1 MTTYTCDICSEE
13 KTLSQ
18 MTLCKNGH
26 FGGCQKCHMEFVK
39 VQYKKTFKVY
49 GYDNSVVQKCM
60 YCREKMY
67 DHQMGEDWGIK
78 LSKLQPIMMAQYLN
92 ENCENVNIDLKDV
105 IASKAEQLGNV
116 KSFKYNIFEE
126 LVETFKD
133 RNSVKA
139 LCKVIQKSDAPDFV
153 ELFMSYLDVEES
165 DDDDDEEIEVERIN
179 INGKEYYM
187 TDDKVLY
194 DPETQDLI
202 GIFDNANNTVILGEG
217 YE

>member
-18 MTLCKNGH
+18 MTLCQNGH

-49 GYDNSVVQKCM
+49 GYDDSVVQKCM

-67 DHQMGEDWGIK
+67 DHQMGEDWAIK
-78 LSKLQPIMMAQYLN
+78 LSKLQPLMMAQYLN
-92 ENCENVNIDLKDV
+92 ENCENVNIDLQDV
-105 IASKAEQLGNV
+105 ITSKAEQLGNV
-116 KSFKYNIFEE
+116 KSFKYNTFEE
-126 LVETFKD
+126 LVEMFKD

-139 LCKVIQKSDAPDFV
+139 LCKVIQKSDALDFV
-153 ELFMSYLDVEES
+153 ALFMSYLDVEES
-165 DDDDDEEIEVERIN
+165 DDDEDIEVERIN

-194 DPETQDLI
+194 DPETEDLI
-202 GIFDNANNTVILGEG
+202 GIFDNENNTVILE
-217 YE
+217 